1 MKKILL
7 TLLAVLCLGA
17 VTSAQNLQNV
27 IGKYHG
33 DLYIQLEDPIDDTT
47 EPIKGQ
53 SIDILASE
61 NGGKVDFAI
70 YNFGFSGLSLGDIL
84 LPAISINEGETVT
97 FAENPKVSLSFLGS
111 DIMATAN
118 LDHTTSYIKGDSIY
132 ADINVSWLMD
142 KTTEVPIYVRFVGA
156 KPSLYALFNGNFNG
170 DWEECSP
177 WDSQNGFFDW
187 GSLEDDAWQIM
198 NFTRDQMVQPKGWV
212 ISNVTGLNGLGA
224 TLVGKADTLSAGDYA
239 VTLSNNPNPFMSTQI
254 VPGYMSL
261 GTTWATAN
269 AMDLAGTA
277 DGGAYGGVK
286 FVGRP
291 DALTLRYKRSHGT
304 ANPTERASVVA
315 YLWKGTYTQASV
327 PGNTGFGTT
336 VSVDMIDRDRNILGK
351 ETTVGGEV
359 TKTDDAACLA
369 VVEKYIEGDAAE
381 WTELTAEFD
390 YADFA
395 GTDVRPEKL
404 NIVISANDY
413 FADRSLMGQ
422 GNSITVDDVKLVYWH
437 ALSSLSYEGA
447 SIKFDEATTEY
458 DLSDLSYNAAKLSYT
473 KKGQGATVTTAYDE
487 ETGRLTISVKADDI
501 SVNPKNV
508 TDYVLQ
514 FSTVSAG
521 VENVTTA
528 SPATSGVYTL
538 SGVRVAD
545 KDDAS
550 LPKGVYIING
560 KKIVK

>member
-1 MKKILL
+1 M
-7 TLLAVLCLGA
+7 
-17 VTSAQNLQNV
+17 
-27 IGKYHG
+27 
-33 DLYIQLEDPIDDTT
+33 
-47 EPIKGQ
+47 
-53 SIDILASE
+53 
-61 NGGKVDFAI
+61 
-70 YNFGFSGLSLGDIL
+70 
-84 LPAISINEGETVT
+84 
-97 FAENPKVSLSFLGS
+97 
-111 DIMATAN
+111 
-118 LDHTTSYIKGDSIY
+118 
-132 ADINVSWLMD
+132 
-142 KTTEVPIYVRFVGA
+142 
-156 KPSLYALFNGNFNG
+156 
-170 DWEECSP
+170 
-177 WDSQNGFFDW
+177 
-187 GSLEDDAWQIM
+187 
-198 NFTRDQMVQPKGWV
+198 
-212 ISNVTGLNGLGA
+212 
-224 TLVGKADTLSAGDYA
+224 
-239 VTLSNNPNPFMSTQI
+239 
-254 VPGYMSL
+254 
-261 GTTWATAN
+261 
-269 AMDLAGTA
+269 
-277 DGGAYGGVK
+277 
-286 FVGRP
+286 
-291 DALTLRYKRSHGT
+291 
-304 ANPTERASVVA
+304 
-315 YLWKGTYTQASV
+315 
-327 PGNTGFGTT
+327 
-336 VSVDMIDRDRNILGK
+336 
-351 ETTVGGEV
+351 GGEV